1 MLTAAEYVNQ
11 SINTN
16 LFFLRIVKEHLIFA
30 AAALTLRD
38 ARYVPVLMQAKNQ
51 FEELLNRTV
60 SMANGIVTP
69 QTLAAG
75 DILTPYTYR
84 AEVATQNYTGLPI
97 NTEITGREAE
107 LANSSTT
114 SNEAALEQQVNSLNQ
129 NIMSLLNS
137 TIQTQTMMLNN
148 VLSCRMFVNVYPL
161 MMDHVTREAQHYLEH
176 LQILQ
181 RRQSLK
187 WEPKTA
193 AEGEAFW
200 NRIMAEHSS
209 FIRGMLDPT
218 ESDLIGTAN
227 NFMGQFNDLT
237 RAAREALDNLQ
248 LVPQIT
254 RSSLTA
260 TTNLRNFKQQ
270 GTLGILECKIRS
282 IILPLLSDHVLREAN
297 HYLKE
302 LGEFKV

>member
-1 MLTAAEYVNQ
+1 MLTAVEYIDQ

-16 LFFLRIVKEHLIFA
+16 LFFLRIIKEHLIFA
-30 AAALTLRD
+30 AAALTLKD
-38 ARYVPVLMQAKNQ
+38 SRYIPVLMQAKKQ

-60 SMANGIVTP
+60 SLANGIVTS
-69 QTLAAG
+69 QSLAAG
-75 DILTPYTYR
+75 DILTPYTYK
-84 AEVATQNYTGLPI
+84 AEKTTQNYTGLPI
-97 NTEITGREAE
+97 NIEITMREAA
-107 LANSSTT
+107 LANTT
-114 SNEAALEQQVNSLNQ
+114 AGSHSAALEQQVNSLNQ
-129 NIMSLLNS
+129 NIISLLNS
-137 TIQTQTMMLNN
+137 TIQTHTMMLNN
-148 VLSCRMFVNVYPL
+148 VLSCRMFVNMYPL
-161 MMDHVTREAQHYLEH
+161 MMDHVTREVQHYLEH
-176 LQILQ
+176 LETLQ

-218 ESDLIGTAN
+218 EAELIGTAN
-227 NFMGQFNDLT
+227 NFMGEFNDLIK
-237 RAAREALDNLQ
+237 AASEALDNLQ
-248 LVPQIT
+248 LVPQVT

-260 TTNLRNFKQQ
+260 TANLRNFKQQ

-302 LGEFKV
+302 LGEYKI